1 MIVSHAADRA
11 RRWVLPGAQA
21 VADPLLNALC
31 SRIARRHPDALERL
45 SEIRGTIGLVV
56 PRLEP
61 LAVLLTLRPLPA
73 APHLKLTEVGGIA
86 SASAVVRADLPVL
99 LKLLQGRI
107 DGDALFFSREL
118 TVEGDMEIVV
128 ALRNAI
134 DDARIDLVSEVATL
148 FGPFTSPAERL
159 ARHALDVAQNFYR
172 QWEGSRA

>member
-61 LAVLLTLRPLPA
+61 LAVLPTLRPLPA
-73 APHLKLTEVGGIA
+73 AHQLILSEAGGLA
-86 SASAVVRADLPVL
+86 LAMAQVRAE
-99 LKLLQGRI
+99 
-107 DGDALFFSREL
+107 S
-118 TVEGDMEIVV
+118 
-128 ALRNAI
+128 LR
-134 DDARIDLVSEVATL
+134 
-148 FGPFTSPAERL
+148 SPIL
-159 ARHALDVAQNFYR
+159 
-172 QWEGSRA
+172 